1 MPMKLQKEIF
11 ERLKQHLPPGKSM
24 AEYIGNILFLSN
36 DSVYRRLR
44 GETLLSVDELQ
55 MICKSFGLSADSLL
69 NLRQDDEI
77 TCRISKMGKSPLSF
91 SDFLGS
97 LLEDLKKLN
106 QFQDKR
112 VIYSGKDIPVLYSIM
127 FPRLFAFKYYMW
139 MQVFAQSPEYFTKQ
153 FEPIISDV
161 ETKELIDRIMQEY
174 KKAPSI
180 EIWNEENVHSLL
192 LQIDFYR
199 HSKFF
204 ANPDVIKGLFD
215 EVHELINHI
224 EKQADLGCKLLPGE
238 DERQRGAEFQM
249 FLNQVS
255 LSDNIILVKA
265 SAKSKVYINYSV
277 INYLTTTD
285 QHFCK
290 EMEEYLENIL
300 KRSTQISIENVKRR
314 SMYFNLLHEK
324 VDSYQKKH

>member
-1 MPMKLQKEIF
+1 MKLQKEIF
-11 ERLKQHLPPGKSM
+11 ERLKQHVPKGTSM

-55 MICKSFGLSADSLL
+55 VICKSFGLSADNLL

-77 TCRISKMGKSPLSF
+77 NCRVNKMGKSLLSF

-127 FPRLFAFKYYMW
+127 FPRLFAFRYYVW
-139 MQVFAQSPEYFTKQ
+139 MQVFAQSPEYIMKQ
-153 FEPIISDV
+153 FDPIYAES
-161 ETKELIDRIMQEY
+161 ETKGLIDSIMREY

-180 EIWNEENVHSLL
+180 EIWNEENVQSLL

-204 ANPDVIKGLFD
+204 SNPDVINGLFE
-215 EVHELINHI
+215 EVHALINHI

-238 DERQRGAEFQM
+238 DERHRGADFQM

-265 SAKSKVYINYSV
+265 GEKFKVYINYTV
-277 INYLTTTD
+277 INYLTTSD
-285 QHFCK
+285 MSFCK
-290 EMEEYLENIL
+290 EMEEYLENII

-314 SMYFNLLHEK
+314 SMYFNLLHDK
-324 VDSYQKKH
+324 VNNYMKKH